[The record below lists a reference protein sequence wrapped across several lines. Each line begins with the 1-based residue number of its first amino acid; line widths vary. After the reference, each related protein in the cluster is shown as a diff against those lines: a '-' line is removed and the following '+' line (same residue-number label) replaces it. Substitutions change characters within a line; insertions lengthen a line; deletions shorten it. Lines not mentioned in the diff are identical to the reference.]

1 MSESGTSGA
10 NGQHELH
17 QQRVTLLR
25 WQLRRGGCVTWREG
39 VITAGRGG
47 AGDERVCVWGGG
59 HPCIAPSLAAKD
71 DALKHGH
78 FRFSFLVSRFP
89 TE

>member
-17 QQRVTLLR
+17 QQRATLLR

-39 VITAGRGG
+39 VMAAVRGG
-47 AGDERVCVWGGG
+47 LAMSGWGGWG